1 MYAYIYRA
9 VNSEGRTARQC
20 VQTIRKKEKEG
31 KEKVKKETRKNYAF
45 HDVYCTNIKRLL
57 STES

>member
-20 VQTIRKKEKEG
+20 VQTIRK